1 MGAAGAVWDLEGD
14 IGAAGGGVSQVGG
27 AVVGAAAVSEVE
39 EGGNTMVVY
48 DSR

>member
-39 EGGNTMVVY
+39 GGNVMVV
-48 DSR
+48 